1 MKEGIIGVLGGMG
14 PEATVDLFYKIVANT
29 TARDDQDHLRVI
41 IDCNPKI
48 PKRLQAIDGL
58 GESPLPMMIETA
70 RNLEEAGAT
79 FIVVPC
85 VTAHYYIDELRS
97 HVDIPIMSIIDEIA
111 RDLAIRFPTVRRI
124 GLLATTTTIRIGLFH
139 QRLSV
144 QAIEVLVPPPEDQ
157 GLLMS
162 AIYDEKGIKA
172 GILSAGNKEKIL
184 QAALSV
190 VESGAQAVIAG
201 CTEVPLVL
209 TRSDLPVPLI
219 DSLEVLARAA
229 IRAAKDDDALR

>member
-14 PEATVDLFYKIVANT
+14 PEATVDLFHKIIANT

-48 PKRLQAIDGL
+48 PKRLPAIDGF
-58 GESPLPMMIETA
+58 GESPLPMMVETA
-70 RNLEEAGAT
+70 RNLQKAGAT
-79 FIVVPC
+79 FIVMPC
-85 VTAHYYIDELRS
+85 VTAHYYIEELRL
-97 HVDIPIMSIIDEIA
+97 HVDIPILSIIDEIG
-111 RDLAIRFPTVRRI
+111 RQLATRLPTVRRL
-124 GLLATTTTIRIGLFH
+124 GLLATTVTIRIGLFH
-139 QRLSV
+139 QQLSAQGV
-144 QAIEVLVPPPEDQ
+144 EVLVPSPEDQ
-157 GLLMS
+157 DLLMS

-172 GILSAGNKEKIL
+172 GVISKDNAEKIR

-209 TRSDLPVPLI
+209 TQDDLPVPLI

-229 IRAAKDDDALR
+229 IRTARHEMMSP